1 MRHLFFVL
9 FIILFIIST
18 GLTGCGYKG
27 PPKVPI
33 DEEAIPLEEA
43 KV

>member
-1 MRHLFFVL
+1 MRHLFFAL

-27 PPKVPI
+27 PPKVPPKVPT
-33 DEEAIPLEEA
+33 APLEEA